1 MCVFT
6 SCPQLAGGRHELS
19 GHGSGAYFSLASGRC
34 GQGCWLGSVC
44 VWRARVSG
52 TWLCPGEAG
61 SPVRAGAGRPTA
73 ELNSTLSVLTEECRE
88 ASPRSGEE
96 QELKFGGTR
105 EPRDTSLE
113 R

>member
-1 MCVFT
+1 M
-6 SCPQLAGGRHELS
+6 
-19 GHGSGAYFSLASGRC
+19 
-34 GQGCWLGSVC
+34 
-44 VWRARVSG
+44 
-52 TWLCPGEAG
+52 
-61 SPVRAGAGRPTA
+61 RAGAGRPTA

-105 EPRDTSLE
+105 ELRDTSLE